1 MNDLDKSNDQ
11 FTVVLS
17 RQEKRKILKE
27 KQKKLKRNRHYIG
40 MLNRRKKRM
49 YNKNKN
55 IFETLTP
62 FGLNNDVIKYI
73 LNFMGVETFVFNGNN
88 ECNINHIRPLRC
100 ITNLTQMVIS
110 NTEIHDLSSLKYL
123 TNLKSVNIFKC
134 KINDI
139 TSLSRLTNLKT
150 IYMPHNNIVDITPLS
165 KLTNLESIC
174 MAYNNIVDIKPLSG
188 LTNLID
194 IAMPHNNIVDIT
206 PLSGLTNLK
215 IAHFNNNQINCS
227 LESIITI
234 QTLSSQLET
243 GNFDNNPSDKY
254 DYDSE
259 EFHIWWFTTWWFY

>member
-1 MNDLDKSNDQ
+1 MSDLDQSNDQ
-11 FTVVLS
+11 FTVVIS
-17 RQEKRKILKE
+17 RKEKRKRLKE
-27 KQKKLKRNRHYIG
+27 KQKKLKRNRHYIS

-49 YNKNKN
+49 YNTNKN

-73 LNFMGVETFVFNGNN
+73 LNFMRAETFIFDGNN
-88 ECNINHIRPLRC
+88 EYNINHIRPLRC
-100 ITNLTQMVIS
+100 ITNLTRIVIS

-123 TNLKSVNIFKC
+123 TNLKSVNFFKC

-165 KLTNLESIC
+165 KLTNLESIS
-174 MAYNNIVDIKPLSG
+174 MSY
-188 LTNLID
+188 
-194 IAMPHNNIVDIT
+194 NNIVDIT
-206 PLSGLTNLK
+206 PLSGLTNLIGIGMSHNNIVDITPLRGLTNLK
-215 IAHFNNNQINCS
+215 FAYFNNNQILCS

-234 QTLSSQLET
+234 HTLSLNQWDW
-243 GNFDNNPSDKY
+243 DNNPLDKY

-259 EFHIWWFTTWWFY
+259 EFDIWWFS

>member
-1 MNDLDKSNDQ
+1 MRDLDQSNDQ

-17 RQEKRKILKE
+17 RKEKRKRLKE

-40 MLNRRKKRM
+40 MLNRQKKRM
-49 YNKNKN
+49 YNTNKN
-55 IFETLTP
+55 IFETLTQ

-73 LNFMGVETFVFNGNN
+73 LNFMRAETFIFNGNN
-88 ECNINHIRPLRC
+88 EYNINHIRPLRC
-100 ITNLTQMVIS
+100 ITNLIRIVIS

-123 TNLKSVNIFKC
+123 TNLKSLNIFKC

-150 IYMPHNNIVDITPLS
+150 IYMPYNNIVDITPLS
-165 KLTNLESIC
+165 KLTNLKAIC
-174 MAYNNIVDIKPLSG
+174 MAYNNIVDITPLSG

-206 PLSGLTNLK
+206 PLRGLTNLK
-215 IAHFNNNQINCS
+215 IARFNNNQILCS

-234 QTLSSQLET
+234 HTLSLNQWDW
-243 GNFDNNPSDKY
+243 GNNPLDKY

-259 EFHIWWFTTWWFY
+259 EFDIWWFS